1 MIMEIYYVLDASAF
15 INGFKLNSNNN
26 YTVPEITAEI
36 KDFESRLV
44 FDMAIDE
51 GLLVIQD
58 VSSEYVSCVN
68 NIISESGDILRLS
81 QPDTKLIA
89 LAYMFSKQGKN
100 VKVIS
105 DDYTIQN
112 TLKIMNIPYSGIIT
126 EGIKGIYNWKK
137 VCEGCKKEF
146 DEDYP
151 FDDCEI
157 CGSKIFKK
165 RIKVNK

>member
-1 MIMEIYYVLDASAF
+1 MEICYVLDASAF
-15 INGFKLNSNNN
+15 INGFQMSSNYNF
-26 YTVPEITAEI
+26 TVPEITAEI
-36 KDFESRLV
+36 KDFESRLK
-44 FDMAIDE
+44 FDSAINE
-51 GLLVIQD
+51 GLVKIED
-58 VSSEYVSCVN
+58 VESDYVSKVN
-68 NIISESGDILRLS
+68 EIISRSGDVLRLS
-81 QPDTKLIA
+81 EPDKKLIA
-89 LAYMFSKQGKN
+89 LAYKLSDMGEN
-100 VKVIS
+100 VKVIT

-112 TLKIMNIPYSGIIT
+112 TLKIIGISYSGIIT
-126 EGIKGIYNWKK
+126 EGIKEVYNWRK

>member
-1 MIMEIYYVLDASAF
+1 MEICYVLDASAF
-15 INGFKLNSNNN
+15 INGFKIDSNNN
-26 YTVPEITAEI
+26 FTVPEITAEI
-36 KDFESRLV
+36 KDFESRLM

-51 GLLVIQD
+51 GQLVIQD
-58 VSSEYVSCVN
+58 VSSEYISCVN
-68 NIISESGDILRLS
+68 DIISESGDILRLS
-81 QPDTKLIA
+81 LPDKKLIA
-89 LAYMFSKQGKN
+89 LAYMLREEGRD
-100 VKVIS
+100 VKVIT

-112 TLKIMNIPYSGIIT
+112 TLKIIDIPYSGIIT

-165 RIKVNK
+165 RIKVNR

>member
-1 MIMEIYYVLDASAF
+1 MEICYVLDASAF

-26 YTVPEITAEI
+26 FTVPEITAEI
-36 KDFESRLV
+36 KDFESRLT

-51 GLLVIQD
+51 GKLTIQD
-58 VSSEYVSCVN
+58 VSSKYISCVN
-68 NIISESGDILRLS
+68 DIISESGDILRLS
-81 QPDTKLIA
+81 LPDKKLIA
-89 LAYMFSKQGKN
+89 LAYMLAEEGN
-100 VKVIS
+100 DVKVIT

-112 TLKIMNIPYSGIIT
+112 TLKIMKIPYSGIIT

-165 RIKVNK
+165 RIKVNR

>member
-1 MIMEIYYVLDASAF
+1 MEICYVLDASAF
-15 INGFKLNSNNN
+15 INGFQITSKRNF
-26 YTVPEITAEI
+26 TVPEITEEI
-36 KDFESRLV
+36 KDFESRLK
-44 FDMAIDE
+44 FDAVVNE
-51 GLLVIQD
+51 GLLTIQD
-58 VSSEYVSCVN
+58 VPSEYTNSVY

-81 QPDTKLIA
+81 LPDKKLIA
-89 LAYMFSKQGKN
+89 LAYMLSQKGES
-100 VKVIS
+100 VKVVS

-112 TLKIMNIPYSGIIT
+112 TLKIMGIPYRGVIT

-146 DEDYP
+146 PDDYP

-157 CGSKIFKK
+157 CGSRIFKK

>member
-1 MIMEIYYVLDASAF
+1 MKICYVLDASAF
-15 INGFKLNSNNN
+15 INGFQMSSNNN
-26 YTVPEITAEI
+26 FTVPEITAEI
-36 KDFESRLV
+36 KDFESRLK
-44 FDMAIDE
+44 FDSAINE
-51 GLLVIQD
+51 GLVTIED
-58 VSSEYVSCVN
+58 VETDYLN
-68 NIISESGDILRLS
+68 KINEIISQSGDVLRLS
-81 QPDTKLIA
+81 GPDKKLIA
-89 LAYMFSKQGKN
+89 LAYKLSDMGEN
-100 VKVIS
+100 VKVIT

-112 TLKIMNIPYSGIIT
+112 TLKIIGISYSGIIT
-126 EGIKGIYNWKK
+126 EGIKEVYNWKK

>member
-1 MIMEIYYVLDASAF
+1 MKICYVLDASAF
-15 INGFKLNSNNN
+15 INGFQMSSNNN
-26 YTVPEITAEI
+26 FTVPEITAEI
-36 KDFESRLV
+36 KDFESRLK
-44 FDMAIDE
+44 FDSAINE
-51 GLLVIQD
+51 GLVTIED
-58 VSSEYVSCVN
+58 VETYYLN
-68 NIISESGDILRLS
+68 KINEIISQSGDVLRLS
-81 QPDTKLIA
+81 GPDKKLIA
-89 LAYMFSKQGKN
+89 LAYKLSDMGEN
-100 VKVIS
+100 VKVIT

-112 TLKIMNIPYSGIIT
+112 TLKIIGISYSGIIT
-126 EGIKGIYNWKK
+126 EGIREVYNWKK

>member
-1 MIMEIYYVLDASAF
+1 MEICYVLDASAI
-15 INGFKLNSNNN
+15 INGFKINSNNN
-26 YTVPEITAEI
+26 YTVPEITSEI
-36 KDFESRLV
+36 KDLKSKLT
-44 FDMAIDE
+44 FDMLIEE
-51 GLLVIQD
+51 GNLVIQD
-58 VSSEYVSCVN
+58 VPNKYISSVN
-68 NIISESGDILRLS
+68 DVISMSGDILRLS
-81 QPDTKLIA
+81 SPDIKLIS
-89 LAYMFSKQGKN
+89 LACMLRDEGKN

-112 TLKIMNIPYSGIIT
+112 TLKIMEIPYSGIIT
-126 EGIKGIYNWKK
+126 DGIKEVYNWKK

-165 RIKVNK
+165 RIKVNR

>member
-1 MIMEIYYVLDASAF
+1 MEIYYILDASAF
-15 INGFKLNSNNN
+15 INGFKMISDNN
-26 YTVPEITAEI
+26 YTVPEITEEI
-36 KDFESRLV
+36 KDFESRLM
-44 FDMAIDE
+44 FDMALEE
-51 GLLVIQD
+51 GKVIVQD
-58 VSSEYVSCVN
+58 VPSKWKSCVN
-68 NIISESGDILRLS
+68 DIISESGDILRLS
-81 QPDTKLIA
+81 LPDKKLIS
-89 LAYMFSKQGKN
+89 LAYMLREEGKS

-112 TLKIMNIPYSGIIT
+112 TLKIMGIPFSGILT

-137 VCEGCKKEF
+137 VCEGCKKEYP
-146 DEDYP
+146 DDYP